1 MSCQSCLDLNPHFNQ
16 VQKTCPDHA
25 DLRFCPG
32 CKSPVHHAKF
42 NKNQVRCG
50 PCLARGKFGASRECV
65 YDDTKHDAPLED
77 FGLRMKTCRPCL
89 KSTFCD
95 ACRPGFTCPR
105 HAGRRVCVECN
116 TAKPAF
122 AFIGAKRVCKGCEL
136 FKREH
141 PTDEPEVVENPDLH
155 RCQGPCQK
163 EKVNT
168 DFDKDLQVCRVCLDL
183 GCEPCI
189 LLNRFDSARTKTMT
203 CSECQNEGL
212 SFCKARIHCVDS
224 ESFARH
230 GECHACSLAL
240 QRLRGSDIAEKDPLF
255 KRQMILDNI
264 ASKKVFDRDA
274 RRTCNVCNLEKSAQ
288 QYEKGRSTCD
298 KCRRQAYKERCQ
310 AAERR
315 EQQTCRLCKIEKTV
329 DQFHTGCGNVPESR
343 CKSCRRQLV
352 TVRIPTEEVV
362 QRTRGTTKQCITCFE
377 IMETSLENFEIH
389 TNQFR
394 NQCRFCQK
402 LQALKTNARLSQR
415 NILLDLEEELRKLL
429 REPCFFCHRTS
440 IGSTVV
446 LNDVK
451 VEYTLSNV
459 LASCSLCAGFKNR
472 FLPNELIRHASRIA
486 AYGPSVEFQEDVQ
499 ESPIKKRKS
508 VDKDYQQLDA
518 ETRLELWK
526 SDCVYCGT
534 PYPLGIDRKD
544 SEIGYTPENV
554 QSCCLT
560 CNKMKKDLKEV
571 AFVRQCNLIATVHPD
586 QTPAIEEG
594 MIVRHLEHVEY
605 YRPNFTNVSSS
616 LRAEIVLKRLK
627 HTPIH
632 EIFKWLCSKMNRN
645 GQPTTCRMCSL
656 HLPQVDMDLQ
666 SHCLS
671 CSQAGPSTDEVL
683 QDVERGVLQDTEDTK
698 QCSKC
703 GQTQF
708 IAQFSGRNLTCRKCV
723 ADQRRVIRNNDK
735 GARLEG
741 KIQGL
746 IEQRKCSQCSVIL
759 CVADFHSRMICPK
772 CHSRRVNDQKHG
784 R

>member
-310 AAERR
+310 AAERP
-315 EQQTCRLCKIEKTV
+315 EQQTCRLCKIEKTI

-343 CKSCRRQLV
+343 CKSCRRQL
-352 TVRIPTEEVV
+352 TTTRLSTEDVVKQAGSSIKTCVDCHEVLDV
-362 QRTRGTTKQCITCFE
+362 NLK
-377 IMETSLENFEIH
+377 NFAIH
-389 TNQFR
+389 TNSFR
-394 NQCRFCQK
+394 NQCRSCHRVQSIT
-402 LQALKTNARLSQR
+402 TNARNRGQTLVAAMVEDIR
-415 NILLDLEEELRKLL
+415 HRVHLPCYFCNITPCENENTLNTVISGTDELILHPESML
-429 REPCFFCHRTS
+429 T
-440 IGSTVV
+440 
-446 LNDVK
+446 
-451 VEYTLSNV
+451 
-459 LASCSLCAGFKNR
+459 SCSLCAKMLKRMTAEEFIEN
-472 FLPNELIRHASRIA
+472 AARISE
-486 AYGPSVEFQEDVQ
+486 YGPVGSEVEIKG
-499 ESPIKKRKS
+499 PILREAAIEKNAHNIPLWRK
-508 VDKDYQQLDA
+508 QQLW
-518 ETRLELWK
+518 R
-526 SDCVYCGT
+526 SDCTFCGR
-534 PYPLGIDRKD
+534 YLALGIDRID
-544 SEIGYTPENV
+544 SRQDYTEGNI
-554 QSCCLT
+554 QSCCYN
-560 CNKMKKDLKEV
+560 CNASKSDLDQNLFLQQCRRITHNRSLCAQSKDSPGPIRSKNQILLFYPRKWLLSSELV
-571 AFVRQCNLIATVHPD
+571 Q
-586 QTPAIEEG
+586 
-594 MIVRHLEHVEY
+594 MILVIRS
-605 YRPNFTNVSSS
+605 SSS
-616 LRAEIVLKRLK
+616 LSVTLHWATRAISGQLDTVFCTEVCHGCKAWYNSDRLRDG
-627 HTPIH
+627 
-632 EIFKWLCSKMNRN
+632 LCSCCQKSV
-645 GQPTTCRMCSL
+645 PTTEVPTKLCNKCTEAR
-656 HLPQVDMDLQ
+656 
-666 SHCLS
+666 
-671 CSQAGPSTDEVL
+671 AITD
-683 QDVERGVLQDTEDTK
+683 
-698 QCSKC
+698 
-703 GQTQF
+703 
-708 IAQFSGRNLTCRKCV
+708 FSGRNAQCNQCRASALREKRSLAQQANKRQKLESTRTCAICPFTAKITEFQGRKV
-723 ADQRRVIRNNDK
+723 
-735 GARLEG
+735 
-741 KIQGL
+741 
-746 IEQRKCSQCSVIL
+746 
-759 CVADFHSRMICPK
+759 CPK
-772 CHSRRVNDQKHG
+772 CRSRQVMARTTFE
-784 R
+784 